1 MTYQEIRSGWLERDA
16 LLSIEEYL
24 KEVAERHP
32 EEEEEQLK
40 KGAWF
45 AIGYLEA

>member
-1 MTYQEIRSGWLERDA
+1 MTYQEIRSAWDA
-16 LLSIEEYL
+16 LRLLEEYL
-24 KEVAERHP
+24 KEVTERHP

-45 AIGYLEA
+45 AIGYAEA